1 MSEELYYIDY
11 SSISVFNN
19 FLYNHESILSIYA
32 IILFYHAGQYAFLAG
47 IFTFLAGI
55 FTFFP
60 CKV

>member
-47 IFTFLAGI
+47 IFTF
-55 FTFFP
+55 FP